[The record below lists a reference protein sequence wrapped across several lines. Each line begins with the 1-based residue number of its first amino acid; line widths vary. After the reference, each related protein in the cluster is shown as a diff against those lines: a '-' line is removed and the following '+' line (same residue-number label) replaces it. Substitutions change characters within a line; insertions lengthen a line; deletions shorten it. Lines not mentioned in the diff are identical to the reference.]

1 MRILFS
7 ISLTRKWLI
16 TYDTTII
23 PTRVRKP
30 RDKAAVEG
38 AVGDCTIAIVG
49 KLRNRKF
56 FSFNDLNAAIL
67 KELDVFNNKPFQ
79 KREGSRKSVY
89 LDEEKDYMLPFPK
102 TPFELSSWKRAKVQL
117 NYHISVDKMNYSVP
131 HEYVGNYVDVKLTK
145 STVTVYYKTN
155 QICSHQRLY
164 GRVNQYSTNTY
175 IFILT
180 FALFATNIMKIWYNE
195 TYI

>member
-56 FSFNDLNAAIL
+56 FSFNDLNGAIL

-180 FALFATNIMKIWYNE
+180 FALFATDIMKIWYNE
-195 TYI
+195 TYN

>member
-1 MRILFS
+1 MKIADWIDCHINAYRYFEGVTRLLVPDNLKTGV
-7 ISLTRKWLI
+7 ISNKKYEDPVLNKSYQEMADH
-16 TYDTTII
+16 YDTTII

-79 KREGSRKSVY
+79 KREGSRKSIY
-89 LDEEKDYMLPFPK
+89 LDEEK
-102 TPFELSSWKRAKVQL
+102 
-117 NYHISVDKMNYSVP
+117 I
-131 HEYVGNYVDVKLTK
+131 
-145 STVTVYYKTN
+145 
-155 QICSHQRLY
+155 ICS
-164 GRVNQYSTNTY
+164 
-175 IFILT
+175 
-180 FALFATNIMKIWYNE
+180 LFLKLHLN
-195 TYI
+195 